1 MFSKRLKH
9 VNGDD
14 EGGVGADVDDDHV
27 VGG

>member
-9 VNGDD
+9 GNGED
-14 EGGVGADVDDDHV
+14 EGGVGAYVDDDHV